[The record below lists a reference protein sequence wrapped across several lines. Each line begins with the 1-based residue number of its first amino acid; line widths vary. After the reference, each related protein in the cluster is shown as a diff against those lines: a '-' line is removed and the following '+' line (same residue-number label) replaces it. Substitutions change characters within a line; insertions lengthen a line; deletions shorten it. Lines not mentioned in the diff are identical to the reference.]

1 MVRIK
6 KVYDKNYTVIGN
18 TSINDSGLYLADKGM
33 LEYLWSKPDDWNFYA
48 REVAKHQKDGIDGV
62 NSALRHLEENGY
74 LYRGRVRNEK
84 GQLKGSKWL
93 LSETP
98 KKEWSEYYQK
108 KCEKRKKKPKVEKPI
123 QAKPKQAEPKQENPG
138 LLNTN
143 QTKYSPNKIKNFT
156 KSLSKEER
164 ERDKNLIDILI
175 NHLNNTAEL
184 WHREPITFSENEYS
198 KLIKAVH
205 GKDQRLL
212 KDIAEKTVI
221 NSEQYPQGYLLNC
234 IKNLP
239 DMKEESAYVW
249 EKAE

>member
-33 LEYLWSKPDDWNFYA
+33 LEYLWSKPDDWDFYA

-123 QAKPKQAEPKQENPG
+123 QAEPKQENPG

-164 ERDKNLIDILI
+164 ERDKNLIEMLI
-175 NHLNNTAEL
+175 SSLNNYAEM
-184 WHREPITFSENEYS
+184 WRREPITFSKEEYN
-198 KLIKAVH
+198 KLVKAVH
-205 GKDQRLL
+205 GKEPRLL

-239 DMKEESAYVW
+239 DMEEESA
-249 EKAE
+249 